1 MKNFFVAGCEKGGYR
16 ARSKNEK
23 SALKIINK
31 EVKDSKN
38 IPGIKVPEDRKTNH
52 LPKITFQRSLTS
64 LHHGENV
71 SNNLKQQRQLSQSTI

>member
-31 EVKDSKN
+31 EAKDSKN
-38 IPGIKVPEDRKTNH
+38 SPRIKVPEDRKTNR
-52 LPKITFQRSLTS
+52 LPNITFQRSLSS
-64 LHHGENV
+64 LHHGENA
-71 SNNLKQQRQLSQSTI
+71 SNNLKQR